1 MSATTDP
8 NRDRPPWQETL
19 VALRWVLALALVLA
33 AGLFVFVYTHHQTEK
48 AAVALGGAAQSAA
61 ERAEGIARGFLSGA
75 ITETFLSSLPEI
87 DSSGTGLLEVGRI
100 QVDETFTRS
109 DERRVL
115 WDTFSLGTTT
125 TEIRVPVTY
134 RYHLRL
140 DDAWRLEVS
149 DRVCIVYPPRIRPT
163 QPPAIHTE
171 GLRKRVD
178 EALLRFDAAEQLA
191 TLEQS
196 MTPRLRQ
203 MAGDPRHVD
212 LIRETARRTVAEFV
226 RGWLLRENQWGE
238 GRFHTIEVHF
248 PDEGIETVPPRGPT
262 LRLGEGAS
270 GALVPM
276 ENERIQE

>member
-1 MSATTDP
+1 MSTATDP
-8 NRDRPPWQETL
+8 NRARRPPWHETL
-19 VALRWVLALALVLA
+19 VSLRWVLALALVVG
-33 AGLFVFVYTHHQTEK
+33 AGLFVFVYTHRQTEK
-48 AAVALGGAAQSAA
+48 AAGALGEAARSAA
-61 ERAEGIARGFLSGA
+61 ERVEGIASGFLSGE

-87 DSSGTGLLEVGRI
+87 DSSGSGLLEVGRI
-100 QVDETFTRS
+100 QVEETFTRS

-115 WDTFSLGTTT
+115 WDAFSLGTTT

-178 EALLRFDAAEQLA
+178 EALLRFDADEQLA

-203 MAGDPRHVD
+203 MAGDPRHLS

-226 RGWLLRENQWGE
+226 RGWLLQEEQWGD
-238 GRFHTIEVHF
+238 GRFHTIEVFF
-248 PDEGIETVPPRGPT
+248 PDEADDATPRGPT
-262 LRLGEGAS
+262 LRLGERAS
-270 GALVPM
+270 GTLVPG
-276 ENERIQE
+276 ESLKPRE